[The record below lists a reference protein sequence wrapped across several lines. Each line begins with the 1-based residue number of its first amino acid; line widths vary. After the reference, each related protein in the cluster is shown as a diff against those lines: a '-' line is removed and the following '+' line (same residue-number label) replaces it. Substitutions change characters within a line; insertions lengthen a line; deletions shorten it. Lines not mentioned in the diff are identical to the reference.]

1 MHNETG
7 QEVHQNYTVFL
18 KKFLFGSNGPFWA
31 QKWWILRTLD
41 LLLGFLH
48 SGRGNEVD
56 QNYSKDFSKKFL
68 FKAIGSFLTQK
79 MTSDRQMVQKWW
91 VSYLWICFREFFLIF
106 TVKGAKNCM
115 EITLIVFP
123 ERVFFGTNR
132 SFLAQEWCILIYLHL
147 LWGLFFKFC
156 TMKGGQGVK
165 ESYIKGFSEQVHVLV
180 NGPFWAQNWCI
191 VVTQDFNFTEWG
203 GPKGTWKLH

>member
-1 MHNETG
+1 MVHFWPKKWQATG
-7 QEVHQNYTVFL
+7 KWSKNDGSLISESVLGNFF
-18 KKFLFGSNGPFWA
+18 KFL
-31 QKWWILRTLD
+31 Q
-41 LLLGFLH
+41 
-48 SGRGNEVD
+48 
-56 QNYSKDFSKKFL
+56 SK
-68 FKAIGSFLTQK
+68 G
-79 MTSDRQMVQKWW
+79 
-91 VSYLWICFREFFLIF
+91 
-106 TVKGAKNCM
+106 NCM

-132 SFLAQEWCILIYLHL
+132 SFLAQEWCILISLHL